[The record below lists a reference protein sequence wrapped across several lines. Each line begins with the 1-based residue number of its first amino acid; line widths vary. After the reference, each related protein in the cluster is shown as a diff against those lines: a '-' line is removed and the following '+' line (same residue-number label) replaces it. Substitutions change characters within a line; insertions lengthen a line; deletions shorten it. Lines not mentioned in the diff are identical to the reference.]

1 MDFCGQP
8 VYLAVSN
15 HRRKK
20 CNYEFTKLSFC
31 FFSHSILLY
40 LMSDGYQKESSDLYL
55 LQKNSENN
63 ILLKKQYIFK
73 LLLN

>member
-1 MDFCGQP
+1 M
-8 VYLAVSN
+8 Y
-15 HRRKK
+15 
-20 CNYEFTKLSFC
+20 
-31 FFSHSILLY
+31 
-40 LMSDGYQKESSDLYL
+40 DGYQKESSDLYL